1 MMSEL
6 NKQTNNSISD
16 RRLSKRYETLG
27 GESYHSK
34 ASFCYCACDLRI
46 FGCYDFWDCLG
57 ERKEMWCV
65 KQDKPRDVL
74 ISIKNTTLFGMTDKT
89 LRGENFYLAFSPYFF
104 LLNKEE
110 KEYISCVVH
119 S

>member
-1 MMSEL
+1 M
-6 NKQTNNSISD
+6 IS
-16 RRLSKRYETLG
+16 G
-27 GESYHSK
+27 
-34 ASFCYCACDLRI
+34 I
-46 FGCYDFWDCLG
+46 VWV
-57 ERKEMWCV
+57 KEKKCGAWNR
-65 KQDKPRDVL
+65 DKPRDVL